1 MRKFF
6 TLGILVLFV
15 CGFIGCSK
23 GGGTPA
29 AGGGTTGGGTTG
41 GGTNNGGGGSGT
53 DTTKTPPVQVA
64 IPSID
69 NAVTAFMSTYS
80 VPGMSI
86 AITKGDKLVYVKSY
100 GRMSATDTTH
110 IANTSLFRIAS
121 CSKQLTSVGIMKL
134 LEAGKLTLDSKVFGP
149 GSIFGSDYP
158 STQLADLSD
167 ITIGE
172 LLHHT
177 TGNWPNDAT
186 DPMFQN
192 TSYTQTQLI
201 NWALDNYP
209 ATGQR
214 GQYFY
219 SNFGYCLLGRV
230 IEKISGQPYD
240 QYIKS
245 IVLTPCGITDMVI
258 GGNTLADRKT
268 NEVIYTGQGGE
279 DPYNMNVTR
288 MDSHGG
294 WLATATDLA
303 RFLVHVDGFTGVA
316 DILAGSTETTMTT
329 GSAGNP
335 NYACGW
341 AVNSA
346 GNWWHN
352 GSLPGTTTGVI
363 RGNNGFNWVMLTNT
377 RYVTTQMDSDM
388 DALLWPIVNDAS
400 TPWQAIDQF

>member
-1 MRKFF
+1 
-6 TLGILVLFV
+6 
-15 CGFIGCSK
+15 
-23 GGGTPA
+23 
-29 AGGGTTGGGTTG
+29 
-41 GGTNNGGGGSGT
+41 
-53 DTTKTPPVQVA
+53 
-64 IPSID
+64 
-69 NAVTAFMSTYS
+69 
-80 VPGMSI
+80 
-86 AITKGDKLVYVKSY
+86 LVYVKSY
-100 GRMSATDTTH
+100 GKMSAADTTQ

-121 CSKQLTSVGIMKL
+121 CSKQFTSVGIMRL
-134 LEAGKLTLDSKVFGP
+134 LEAGKLTLDTKVFGP

-158 STQLADLSD
+158 STQLSDLSD

-186 DPMFQN
+186 DPMFLN
-192 TSYTQTQLI
+192 LSYSQTQLI
-201 NWALDNYP
+201 DWTLDNYA

-230 IEKISGQPYD
+230 IEKLSGETYA
-240 QYIKS
+240 QYITDE
-245 IVLTPCGITDMVI
+245 VLTPCGIKDMVI
-258 GGNTLADRKT
+258 SGNTLADRKPK
-268 NEVIYTGQGGE
+268 EVLYTGQGGE
-279 DPYNMNVTR
+279 DPYGMNVAR

-303 RFLVHVDGFTGVA
+303 RFLVHVDGFSGVP

-329 GSAGNP
+329 ASAGNP

-346 GNWWHN
+346 NNWWHS
-352 GSLPGTTTGVI
+352 GSLPGTTTEVI
-363 RGNNGFNWVMLTNT
+363 RGANGFNWVLLCNT
-377 RYVTTQMDSDM
+377 RYITTQMDNDM
-388 DALLWPIVNDAS
+388 DALLWPIVNDAA